1 MSLFYFFFGINYHMG
16 FWYFVNVFQ
25 FSRHVV
31 FSIVNLSLFVSDFIW
46 VAEKMHICQLCIL
59 LAVIWLYRFCHEA
72 STMMRD
78 IPSLSFLCAG
88 IYLVSSLH
96 QSNYTWSS
104 YKVRA
109 YLQRQWKQIL
119 SGRVSL
125 QDFVSA
131 KEVCLGTYQLAL
143 FLF

>member
-1 MSLFYFFFGINYHMG
+1 MRVL
-16 FWYFVNVFQ
+16 
-25 FSRHVV
+25 
-31 FSIVNLSLFVSDFIW
+31 
-46 VAEKMHICQLCIL
+46 KC
-59 LAVIWLYRFCHEA
+59 
-72 STMMRD
+72 RD

-88 IYLVSSLH
+88 IHLMSSLH

-109 YLQRQWKQIL
+109 YLQHQWKQIL

-131 KEVCLGTYQLAL
+131 KEDKQTMLLLMGNSSSPSLAKIQRKL
-143 FLF
+143 

>member
-88 IYLVSSLH
+88 IYLV
-96 QSNYTWSS
+96 
-104 YKVRA
+104 RA

>member
-1 MSLFYFFFGINYHMG
+1 
-16 FWYFVNVFQ
+16 
-25 FSRHVV
+25 
-31 FSIVNLSLFVSDFIW
+31 
-46 VAEKMHICQLCIL
+46 
-59 LAVIWLYRFCHEA
+59 
-72 STMMRD
+72 MMRD

-88 IYLVSSLH
+88 IHLVSSLH
-96 QSNYTWSS
+96 QSNYTWSP

-131 KEVCLGTYQLAL
+131 KEVRLGTYQLAL
-143 FLF
+143 FLFWQDKQTMLLLMGNSSSPSLAKIQRKL

>member
-1 MSLFYFFFGINYHMG
+1 MGNFRNLAAASNTHSPYASLSHPP
-16 FWYFVNVFQ
+16 
-25 FSRHVV
+25 
-31 FSIVNLSLFVSDFIW
+31 LSLNFIW

-88 IYLVSSLH
+88 IYLV
-96 QSNYTWSS
+96 
-104 YKVRA
+104 RA

>member
-1 MSLFYFFFGINYHMG
+1 
-16 FWYFVNVFQ
+16 
-25 FSRHVV
+25 
-31 FSIVNLSLFVSDFIW
+31 
-46 VAEKMHICQLCIL
+46 
-59 LAVIWLYRFCHEA
+59 
-72 STMMRD
+72 MMRD

-88 IYLVSSLH
+88 IHLVSSLH
-96 QSNYTWSS
+96 QSNYTWSP

-131 KEVCLGTYQLAL
+131 KEVRLGTYCECIYFSVLISLL
-143 FLF
+143 FVMYCLLT

>member
-1 MSLFYFFFGINYHMG
+1 MGNFRNLAAASNTHSPYASLSHPP
-16 FWYFVNVFQ
+16 
-25 FSRHVV
+25 
-31 FSIVNLSLFVSDFIW
+31 LSLNFIW

-131 KEVCLGTYQLAL
+131 KEN
-143 FLF
+143 

>member
-1 MSLFYFFFGINYHMG
+1 
-16 FWYFVNVFQ
+16 
-25 FSRHVV
+25 
-31 FSIVNLSLFVSDFIW
+31 
-46 VAEKMHICQLCIL
+46 
-59 LAVIWLYRFCHEA
+59 
-72 STMMRD
+72 MMRD

-88 IYLVSSLH
+88 IHLVSSLH
-96 QSNYTWSS
+96 QSNYTWSP

-131 KEVCLGTYQLAL
+131 KEDKQTMLLLMGNSSSPSLAKIQRKL
-143 FLF
+143 

>member
-1 MSLFYFFFGINYHMG
+1 
-16 FWYFVNVFQ
+16 
-25 FSRHVV
+25 
-31 FSIVNLSLFVSDFIW
+31 
-46 VAEKMHICQLCIL
+46 
-59 LAVIWLYRFCHEA
+59 
-72 STMMRD
+72 MMRD

-88 IYLVSSLH
+88 IHLVSSLH

-119 SGRVSL
+119 SGRVPL

-131 KEVCLGTYQLAL
+131 KEDKQTMLLLMGNSSSPSLAKIQRKL
-143 FLF
+143 

>member
-1 MSLFYFFFGINYHMG
+1 MSLFYFFF
-16 FWYFVNVFQ
+16 
-25 FSRHVV
+25 
-31 FSIVNLSLFVSDFIW
+31 DFIW

-88 IYLVSSLH
+88 IYLV
-96 QSNYTWSS
+96 
-104 YKVRA
+104 RA

-131 KEVCLGTYQLAL
+131 KEVCLGTYRACIYFSVLISL
-143 FLF
+143 LSVMYCLLT